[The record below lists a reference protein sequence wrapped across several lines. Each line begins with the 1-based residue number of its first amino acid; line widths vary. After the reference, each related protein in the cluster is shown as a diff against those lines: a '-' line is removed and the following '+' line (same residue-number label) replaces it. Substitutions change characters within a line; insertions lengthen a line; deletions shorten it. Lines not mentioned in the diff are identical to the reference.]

1 MALRSYPDG
10 KLSRAQSRGLVISG
24 LGVAGMAAGVLGGAV
39 PAFAGTTATTY
50 TCSSPGVADEC
61 HAATTYAASH
71 HPGSGT
77 TTVLA
82 VEADTEYHGGAV
94 AHRVFDIRLRAPNG
108 TVYVE
113 HVLRNESSDSVWWE
127 SVAENQSSGGTTTLS
142 PPPSSPPPSPPPS
155 SPPPSSSSG
164 SVSNA
169 PKISS
174 TQAGNAAIAFVRSYW
189 PSVGVSGVKNSQLNS
204 NGQKDYYQVKLQLES
219 GGHNSGTTVVWVDA
233 TSSAAKVTAVQG
245 SGLSYR
251 NGSIISPAAAQSDA
265 SAATGATSTYSSTK
279 INGGKWRWYWVFL
292 RSSSGT
298 KYKVGVDAATG
309 QVTQVHQS

>member
-1 MALRSYPDG
+1 
-10 KLSRAQSRGLVISG
+10 
-24 LGVAGMAAGVLGGAV
+24 MAAGMVGGAV
-39 PAFAGTTATTY
+39 PAFASTTATTY

-61 HAATTYAASH
+61 TAATNYASSH

-77 TTVLA
+77 ATVLK
-82 VEADTEYHGGAV
+82 VEADTEYHGGSV
-94 AHRVFDIRLRAPNG
+94 ARRVFDIRVKAPNG
-108 TVYVE
+108 TIYVE

-127 SVAENQSSGGTTTLS
+127 SVAESQTSGGTT
-142 PPPSSPPPSPPPS
+142 SSPPTSTPPSSPPPS

-164 SVSNA
+164 GVSNS

-174 TQAGNAAIAFVRSYW
+174 GQAGNAAIAFVRSYW

-204 NGQKDYYQVKLQLES
+204 NGQKDYYQVKLQLNS
-219 GGHNSGTTVVWVDA
+219 GGRNSGTTVVWVDA

-251 NGSIISPAAAQSDA
+251 DSSIISPATAQSNA
-265 SAATGATSTYSSTK
+265 SAATGASSSYHSTQ

-298 KYKVGVDAATG
+298 KYKVGVDAVTG

>member
-1 MALRSYPDG
+1 MVLRNGADSKIP
-10 KLSRAQSRGLVISG
+10 RAKRRGLVISG
-24 LGVAGMAAGVLGGAV
+24 LGAVGVAAGVLGSGV

-82 VEADTEYHGGAV
+82 VEADTEYHGGTV
-94 AHRVFDIRLRAPNG
+94 AHRVFDIRLKAPNG

-127 SVAENQSSGGTTTLS
+127 GVAENQGSGGTTTS
-142 PPPSSPPPSPPPS
+142 TPPPTSPPPS

-164 SVSNA
+164 GVSDS
-169 PKISS
+169 PMISA
-174 TQAGNAAIAFVRSYW
+174 TQAGSAATAFVRSYW

-204 NGQKDYYQVKLQLES
+204 NGQKDYYQVKRQLES
-219 GGHNSGTTVVWVDA
+219 RGHSSGTTVVWVDA

-251 NGSIISPAAAQSDA
+251 DSSIVSPASAQSAA
-265 SAATGATSTYSSTK
+265 SAATGATSTYSSTQ

-298 KYKVGVDAATG
+298 KYKVGVDAVTG